1 MRSEKG
7 GCGGGLI
14 LAAVVALVVIVAAAL
29 LVGKLAEYNDAEASR
44 LYARGALEESYARAQ
59 GEIIRAEGQARA
71 DMVVAQSQA
80 RLDQAVAE
88 AQMSLAQGQAR
99 LDSAQ
104 AFAVTAG
111 ASLPWLT
118 VAVVG
123 VAGIVLLAAIV
134 AMLALGLAAMRSRPT
149 NWPTLACGP
158 VWVLPGLGRVAV
170 LPAPANQARESVI
183 LPQLE
188 EPAAIA
194 VYREI
199 NG

>member
-1 MRSEKG
+1 MEGEKG

-14 LAAVVALVVIVAAAL
+14 LAVVVALVVIVAAAL

-59 GEIIRAEGQARA
+59 GEIIRAE
-71 DMVVAQSQA
+71 SQA

-88 AQMSLAQGQAR
+88 AQMTLAQGQAR

-104 AFAVTAG
+104 AFAITAG

-134 AMLALGLAAMRSRPT
+134 AMLALGLAAMRS
-149 NWPTLACGP
+149 WSTLACGSG
-158 VWVLPGLGRVAV
+158 WALPGLGRVAI
-170 LPAPANQARESVI
+170 LPAP
-183 LPQLE
+183 LPRDLVDLPKLE
-188 EPAAIA
+188 EPIVLVNYVALD
-194 VYREI
+194 E
-199 NG
+199 

>member
-1 MRSEKG
+1 MEGEKG

-14 LAAVVALVVIVAAAL
+14 LAAVVALVAIVAAAL

-59 GEIIRAEGQARA
+59 GEIIRAEGQAR
-71 DMVVAQSQA
+71 
-80 RLDQAVAE
+80 LDQAVAE
-88 AQMSLAQGQAR
+88 AQMTLAQGQAR

-123 VAGIVLLAAIV
+123 VAGTVLLAAIV
-134 AMLALGLAAMRSRPT
+134 AMLALGLAAVRSRPA
-149 NWPTLACGP
+149 LAYGP
-158 VWVLPGLGRVAV
+158 GWALPGLGQVAV
-170 LPAPANQARESVI
+170 LPTPMSRVEESSF
-183 LPQLE
+183 LPRLE
-188 EPAAIA
+188 EPATG
-194 VYREI
+194 YRII
-199 NG
+199 NE